1 MSQLLAVVEEQ
12 LVEYNQQRKTRMDL
26 VLFLYAAEHICRI
39 SRVIRQELGNALL
52 VGVGGSGRQSL
63 TRIAAF
69 MAEYQVFQ
77 IEISKSYGAFEWR
90 EDLKKCCAKP
100 AQGKP
105 TVFLFSDTQIKMESF
120 LEDINN
126 VLNTGEVPNLF
137 AKDEIAQIAEAVT
150 VRAKKAGINEGAPAQ
165 EKFKFFVQECR
176 KYLHCVLCM
185 SPVGDAFR
193 ERLRKFPSL
202 VNCCT
207 IDWFSEWPA
216 DALQSVATQFLS
228 EVKMDDDGARA
239 ACIDMCMVFH
249 TSVRQL
255 SEKFLANLG
264 EALLRDADELPR
276 AHLHVQDAALGE
288 AHAGEHAA
296 RPLRERARADLLRGG
311 AGGDDESRAHR
322 ARSGA
327 GEDAGGD
334 G

>member
-1 MSQLLAVVEEQ
+1 
-12 LVEYNQQRKTRMDL
+12 
-26 VLFLYAAEHICRI
+26 
-39 SRVIRQELGNALL
+39 
-52 VGVGGSGRQSL
+52 
-63 TRIAAF
+63 

-90 EDLKKCCAKP
+90 EDLKIVLRKAG
-100 AQGKP
+100 AEGKP
-105 TVFLFSDTQIKMESF
+105 TVFLFSDTQIKLESF

-150 VRAKKAGINEGAPAQ
+150 VRAKRRGSTRAAPAQ

-176 KYLHCVLCM
+176 KPALRAVHCRPWTTR
-185 SPVGDAFR
+185 S

-264 EALLRDADELPR
+264 RHCYVTPTSYLELISTYKTLLSEKRTQVSTLRDRYESGLAQIFSAEEQVETMKVELIELGPVLAKRRWRRMRFWWWSGRKPSRPTRCARWRRTKRSRRSARRRRRPSKKTARLSSRWPSPCSTTRSPR
-276 AHLHVQDAALGE
+276 WT
-288 AHAGEHAA
+288 
-296 RPLRERARADLLRGG
+296 R
-311 AGGDDESRAHR
+311 
-322 ARSGA
+322 
-327 GEDAGGD
+327 
-334 G
+334 